1 MTQRRIYQ
9 DEFPYFVTFRTLDSQ
24 PLFEDE
30 KMAELFRRELF
41 VSAKIKHF
49 DIFAYQIMPDHIHV
63 LTQINVERTLESMR
77 SGDSGDGDGEDIVS
91 MRSGVGK
98 NILSSKPERTFSNV
112 REGEI
117 HPISAKSTLS
127 RVRTKTPKYN
137 ISDLMQSIKGNFS
150 RKIHEGNI
158 WQKRF
163 YTKIVNTHK
172 YLETVINY
180 IENNPIK
187 AELPKRYQQK
197 PYQYFNWPKIH
208 ALF

>member
-9 DEFPYFVTFRTLDSQ
+9 DEYPYFVTFRVAESQ

-30 KMAELFRRELF
+30 KMAEQLSEIILNAGRLKRYEIL
-41 VSAKIKHF
+41 
-49 DIFAYQIMPDHIHV
+49 AYQIMPEHVHV
-63 LTQINVERTLESMR
+63 LVNNISERTLE
-77 SGDSGDGDGEDIVS
+77 
-91 MRSGVGK
+91 
-98 NILSSKPERTFSNV
+98 NV
-112 REGEI
+112 RSVGDMKDLILTE
-117 HPISAKSTLS
+117 STLS
-127 RVRTKTPKYN
+127 RVRIDKNRMRSVDSFN
-137 ISDLMQSIKGNFS
+137 ISDLLQSIKGNFS

-172 YLETVINY
+172 YLETVIQY

-187 AELPKRYQQK
+187 AELPKKYQQK